1 MLVQLASMRDAYAE
15 VLLELG
21 EEDSRVVV
29 LGADTS
35 VSIKTSL
42 FGDRYP
48 ERFFNVGVAEANM
61 MGIAAGLALAG
72 KIPFVTTY
80 AAFVPGKCLDQIR
93 NAIAYPN
100 LNVKIVSS
108 HGGLTVGP
116 DGASHQTI
124 EDVAAIRAIPRMH
137 VVVPADAP
145 STKSLIAQACRTL
158 GPFYIRLSRPSVPT
172 IYSASKDVEVGK
184 AKILREGSDIG
195 IVACGIMVNEAM
207 EAAETL
213 SNTGV
218 SAEVVDSHTVKPLD
232 SETIVRVARKTGEL
246 VSEIL
251 QIVPGPVNLE
261 VVSQNTDGMLLEAHN
276 LASLSPN
283 VVVKCPMTSAG
294 LVAVKTLS
302 KEGINTNVTLVFS
315 PNQALLA
322 AKAGATYVSPFIG
335 RLDDAGHEG
344 MKVIEDTLQIYRN
357 YEIETQVLVASI
369 RHPVH
374 VVDAAKLGAHVATM
388 PPDVLE
394 KMVKHPL
401 TDIGLK
407 RFLDDWQ
414 KAGLKLPERGTLAA
428 KARPLVQRA

>member
-21 EEDSRVVV
+21 AEDARVVV

-48 ERFFNVGVAEANM
+48 ERFFNVGIAEANM

-124 EDVAAIRAIPRMH
+124 EDVATMRSIPRMH

-172 IYSASKDVEVGK
+172 IYSASKDVEVGR

-195 IVACGIMVNEAM
+195 IIACGIMVNEAM

-213 SNTGV
+213 SKTGV

-232 SETIVRVARKTGEL
+232 SETIVRVARKTGALVTAEEQNVIGGLGGAVAEAITESYPVPISRVGVRDTFGESGEHQEL
-246 VSEIL
+246 
-251 QIVPGPVNLE
+251 
-261 VVSQNTDGMLLEAHN
+261 M
-276 LASLSPN
+276 
-283 VVVKCPMTSAG
+283 VKYG
-294 LVAVKTLS
+294 LTS
-302 KEGINTNVTLVFS
+302 KEI
-315 PNQALLA
+315 ARA
-322 AKAGATYVSPFIG
+322 AKHLIKS
-335 RLDDAGHEG
+335 R
-344 MKVIEDTLQIYRN
+344 
-357 YEIETQVLVASI
+357 
-369 RHPVH
+369 
-374 VVDAAKLGAHVATM
+374 
-388 PPDVLE
+388 
-394 KMVKHPL
+394 
-401 TDIGLK
+401 
-407 RFLDDWQ
+407 
-414 KAGLKLPERGTLAA
+414 
-428 KARPLVQRA
+428 